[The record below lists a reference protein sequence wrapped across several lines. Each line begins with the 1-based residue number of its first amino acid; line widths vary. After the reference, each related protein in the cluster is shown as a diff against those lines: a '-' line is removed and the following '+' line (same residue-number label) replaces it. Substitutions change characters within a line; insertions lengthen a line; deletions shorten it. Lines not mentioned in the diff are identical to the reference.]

1 MLARKLRPEV
11 DRGRT
16 RVDLNAWAM
25 AGVLALMWTALALMP
40 ATRGVFLTEG
50 NIATLLTQSSV
61 LLVIAVGMTM
71 VILIRGIDLS
81 VGAGVALTGV
91 VAALC
96 QIKLGLPAPV
106 AIAAAV
112 GVGALIG
119 AAHGWLTWLGI
130 PAFIVTLAG
139 FKYYRG
145 SAILLA
151 NAKGLSPMHDD
162 FAVLAG
168 SVPVV
173 TTWLIILGALGAG
186 IALTLRDAQR
196 RKHYGLPPTTTGVVI
211 ARVVGQLLL
220 AGLLLV
226 VFGARGVPVPV
237 LVAGAVA
244 LLGIFI
250 TKRTRFGRHL
260 YAIGGNPEAARLSG
274 IDVHRTTIAV
284 YMIMGVLTALAGV
297 LLAARVNGVTP
308 GSQGNLLELD
318 AVTAVVVGGTSLL
331 GGRGQVVGTV
341 LGTLVFATL
350 ANGMNLMRIDSN
362 WQMVCTGGV
371 LIVAVLF
378 DVLSKGKRS

>member
-1 MLARKLRPEV
+1 LKPEV
-11 DRGRT
+11 EHKRP
-16 RVDLNAWAM
+16 RVDLNAWTM

-40 ATRGVFLTEG
+40 ATRGVFLSQG

-61 LLVIAVGMTM
+61 LLVVSVGMTL

-81 VGAGVALTGV
+81 VGAGIALTGV
-91 VAALC
+91 IAALC

-106 AIAAAV
+106 AVAAAV
-112 GVGALIG
+112 ALGALLG
-119 AAHGWLTWLGI
+119 AAHGWLTWLGV

-151 NAKGLSPMHDD
+151 DAKGLSPMHDD

-168 SVPVV
+168 TLPVAA
-173 TTWLIILGALGAG
+173 TWIIIGGALVAG

-196 RKHYGLPPTTTGVVI
+196 RKHHGLEPTTTGVVI
-211 ARVVGQLLL
+211 ARVAGQLLL
-220 AGLLLV
+220 AGLLLA

-244 LLGIFI
+244 LFGVFV
-250 TKRTRFGRHL
+250 TRRTRFGRHL

-274 IDVHRTTIAV
+274 IDVRRTTVVV
-284 YMIMGVLTALAGV
+284 YMIMGVLTAIAGV

-308 GSQGNLLELD
+308 GNQGNLVELD

-350 ANGMNLMRIDSN
+350 ANGMNLLRIDSN
-362 WQMVCTGGV
+362 WQLNCTGVV
-371 LIVAVLF
+371 LLIAVLF